1 MSNIS
6 LDSVSVGTLL
16 ELFKGEMK
24 KLDNLVNKLDL
35 ETNEIKKTWQ
45 GNASDRTLEKIEKFK
60 IVFEDIKRKN
70 EKYINFV
77 DYAVTKYKDL
87 DTSKINFVDRNIGA
101 FDTSFY
107 GDIQG

>member
-60 IVFEDIKRKN
+60 IVFDDIKKKN
-70 EKYINFV
+70 EKYIQFV
-77 DYAVTKYKDL
+77 DYAVTKYKEL
-87 DTSKINFVDRNIGA
+87 DASEKQFVETRKSA